1 MKKTLLKYTAI
12 TAITL
17 ASMTS
22 GAMAADIDVEASI
35 DTQQAISLTNNADMV
50 FGTVEYDAVHSGD
63 IVLATGGT
71 ASLSGATGLV
81 LSGTPNAG
89 DVDIVGDGASVVEV
103 SCETGATLTDGGA
116 NTLTIDVVTVAIN
129 GGGDVT
135 CNGLGTSVGTVD
147 LSVTANPTV
156 LMGATIDTTTD
167 GIDVS
172 ASYSTANAGGDAVTL
187 RVIYQ

>member
-1 MKKTLLKYTAI
+1 MKNTLLRFTAI
-12 TAITL
+12 TAIAVAGL
-17 ASMTS
+17 TS
-22 GAMAADIDVEASI
+22 SAMAADENVEASI
-35 DTQQAISLTNNADMV
+35 TTQQAISLNNNADMV
-50 FGTVEYDAVHSGD
+50 FGIVEYDGTHSGD
-63 IVLATGGT
+63 IVLATAGT
-71 ASLSGATGLV
+71 ASLSGATGLT
-81 LSGTPNAG
+81 LSGATNAG
-89 DVDIVGDGASVVEV
+89 DVDITGDGASVVDV

-135 CNGLGTSVGTVD
+135 CNGLATPVGNVD

-156 LMGATIDTTTD
+156 LMGATIDTTAD

-172 ASYSTANAGGDAVTL
+172 AAYSTTNAGGDPVTL